1 MTGYYPRLYV
11 DLDAVA
17 DNACVMRREMAAR
30 GLAVCGVAKV
40 ADVAVPVA
48 EAYMK
53 SGLSQIAG
61 SRVAQV
67 KAYKQ
72 AHPEWTTML
81 LRAPSL
87 CDVPGAVTWAD
98 ICIVTDLQTARWLN
112 EEAKRQKK
120 TTAALIMADIGDRR
134 DGITDPNELTE
145 LGVFIEKCS
154 NLKLVGIAANY
165 CCVSGL
171 LPDDENL
178 EQFASFAEKLTS
190 AVGHPLE
197 IISGGNS
204 TLLLRI
210 YSGEELPGIINHIR
224 LGGTIINPYN
234 MKLNRGFAF
243 PDLNMD
249 TVRLEAQISEIRDKP
264 PAPVL
269 QPGKNWKGEE
279 VTFSS
284 TGVRKRAIINLGCMD
299 IGDPY
304 NLLPF
309 DDSITV
315 IASSSD
321 HTVLD
326 ITDCWKPLKVV
337 DTVSFRLRYAGL
349 MYCFAGRH
357 VTIEYSRRCL

>member
-1 MTGYYPRLYV
+1 MTDYYPRLYI
-11 DLDAVA
+11 DL
-17 DNACVMRREMAAR
+17 NAITNNASVMRREMAAR
-30 GLAVCGVAKV
+30 GLTVCGVAKV
-40 ADVAVPVA
+40 ADGDVPVA
-48 EAYMK
+48 EAYMNG
-53 SGLSQIAG
+53 GLSQIAG
-61 SRVAQV
+61 SRVAHV
-67 KAYKQ
+67 RAYKQ

-87 CDVPGAVTWAD
+87 CDIPGAVTWAD
-98 ICIVTDLQTARWLN
+98 ISVVTDLQTAKWLG
-112 EEAKRQKK
+112 EEAERQNKVS
-120 TTAALIMADIGDRR
+120 AALIMADIGDRR
-134 DGITDPNELTE
+134 DGITDPDELAD
-145 LGVFIEKCS
+145 LGVFIEQCS
-154 NLKLVGIAANY
+154 NLKLAGIAANY

-178 EQFASFAEKLTS
+178 SLFASLAEKLTL

-197 IISGGNS
+197 IVSGGNS

-210 YSGEELPGIINHIR
+210 YSGGELPDIINHIR
-224 LGGTIINPYN
+224 LGGTVINPYN

-243 PDLNMD
+243 SDLKMD
-249 TVRLEAQISEIRDKP
+249 TIRLEAQISEIRDKP
-264 PAPVL
+264 PSPML
-269 QPGKNWKGEE
+269 QPGKNWRGEE
-279 VTFSS
+279 VAFS
-284 TGVRKRAIINLGCMD
+284 TAGVRKRAIINLGCMD

-309 DDSITV
+309 EDGISV

-326 ITDCWKPLKVV
+326 ITDFGKSLRVG

-357 VTIEYSRRCL
+357 VLIEYC